1 VNPSSLVQVL
11 QMAAWTLGLAEA
23 ILGLYVLVFN
33 IWNPTNRQL
42 GAFFLFLSLH
52 NFALGF
58 WLRSETVFEAWLPM
72 IVLAFTLPAIQ
83 PLVLW
88 MAVRLARSQWME
100 QEGRIFRWLALCLML
115 FPWILTVSDLLL
127 GTRFWFT
134 GLQAGLTAQAKLAP
148 SVMPFTMGRLAYLVR
163 GLDYFL
169 APMTTMGVLG
179 YLLWKERKAH
189 PETRRITWWLLA
201 GQALCL
207 AVFLRARAYFPSTIL
222 LCGAVT
228 FFIFGFAGFKKMSAE
243 RHLLRGN
250 LQTRLT
256 LLTLAV
262 SLPVLGAIT
271 FFAVEQARGQ
281 VSTYA
286 TQALERNAS
295 SMATTL
301 ELWMAH
307 NEQALETLVARPEVT
322 GMDPLAQSQVL
333 QQASEAYPE
342 LDWIGTVD
350 LEGQVLAHSG
360 NGDFDF
366 SGQKA
371 FFQKGLSED
380 AQAFETLSGTNDGNT
395 YLATGAPI
403 RDESGRPAGTSIF
416 IIDVKKLFSM
426 LRLEQMAGDQ
436 TAYLV
441 DAQDEPV
448 LGANMNAIAEL
459 PGLGNYMPVKA
470 LREGRHG
477 LVEFVDASG
486 RKWQAQVERLA
497 NDWGVIVQM
506 PEASMAPLGNFLKA
520 AAFGLAVGAMLL
532 FVTIWF
538 SMRQGLEPIRRLT
551 ETATLISTG
560 DLTRIVSETSQDE
573 IGLLAHAFNTMT
585 DRLREMIARLERR
598 VTERTEDLERKALQL
613 QVTADVAREAA
624 AIHDLEYL
632 LQHVVHV
639 ISERF
644 DFYHAGVFLLDE
656 ERQFA
661 VLRAAS
667 SQGGRQMLA
676 RGHKL
681 EVGRV
686 GIVGHVA
693 AEGEPRIALDVGTDA
708 VYFDNPDLP
717 RTRSEV
723 GLPLVSR
730 GEIIGVLD
738 VQSTQPSAFSKE
750 DLEILQLLADQV
762 ALAIDN
768 ARLLRDSQQALEELE
783 VLYSQQVRQ
792 AWEKRLD
799 EKRLSFNYQPPGE
812 ISKGEN
818 GKQALSGKQGR
829 LLEVP
834 ILLRGVQLGIVTLRR
849 APEQGEWLPEEQQL
863 AEEAVKQMALSIEN
877 ARLLEEVQRRAYQE
891 RIVGEIAAQAQGS
904 LNLNSVMKTTVEEI
918 GKRLGAAKVRIR
930 LNREVMEGERR

>member
-1 VNPSSLVQVL
+1 MNPSSLVQVL

-72 IVLAFTLPAIQ
+72 IVLVFTLPVIQ

-88 MAVRLARSQWME
+88 VAVRLAGSQWKGRE
-100 QEGRIFRWLALCLML
+100 RRIFQWLALGLML
-115 FPWILTVSDLLL
+115 FPWVLIVSDLLL

-134 GLQAGLTAQAKLAP
+134 GLPAILTTQAKLAP
-148 SVMPFTMGRLAYLVR
+148 TGIPFTTGRLSYLVR
-163 GLDYFL
+163 GLEYFL
-169 APMTTMGVLG
+169 APVMTIGVLG

-189 PETRRITWWLLA
+189 PETRRITWWLLV

-207 AVFLRARAYFPSTIL
+207 AVYLRAGAYSLSTIL
-222 LCGAVT
+222 ICGALI
-228 FFIFGFAGFKKMSAE
+228 FFVFGFAGFKKMNTE

-262 SLPVLGAIT
+262 SLPVLAAIT
-271 FFAVEQARGQ
+271 FFSVEQARGQ
-281 VSTYA
+281 VRTYVK
-286 TQALERNAS
+286 QALERNAS

-301 ELWMAH
+301 EMWMAH
-307 NEQALETLVARPEVT
+307 NEQALQTLVARPEVV
-322 GMDPLAQSQVL
+322 GMDPLAQSQAL
-333 QQASEAYPE
+333 QEAAKAYPE

-350 LEGQVLAHSG
+350 LNGQILAHNG
-360 NGDFDF
+360 NGAFDF
-366 SGQKA
+366 SGQEP
-371 FFQKGLSED
+371 FFQKGLSEGPR
-380 AQAFETLSGTNDGNT
+380 AFETLTGMGT
-395 YLATGAPI
+395 
-403 RDESGRPAGTSIF
+403 AGTGIF
-416 IIDVKKLFSM
+416 IINVNKLTSM
-426 LRLEQMAGDQ
+426 LRLEQMAGSQ
-436 TAYLV
+436 TAYLI

-448 LGANMNAIAEL
+448 LGTNMGPIAEL
-459 PGLGNYMPVKA
+459 SALRNYAPVKA
-470 LREGRHG
+470 LRAGRHG
-477 LVEFVDASG
+477 EVEFVDASG
-486 RKWQAQVERLA
+486 QKWQAQVEKLP
-497 NDWGVIVQM
+497 NGWGVIVQI
-506 PEASMAPLGNFLKA
+506 PQTSMAPLGNFFKA
-520 AAFGLAVGAMLL
+520 AAFGLVVGAMLL

-632 LQHVVHV
+632 LQHVVRL

-644 DFYHAGVFLLDE
+644 DFYHAGIFLLDE
-656 ERQFA
+656 ERQYA

-693 AEGEPRIALDVGTDA
+693 AEGKPRIALDVGTDA
-708 VYFDNPDLP
+708 VYFNNPDLP
-717 RTRSEV
+717 LTRSEV

-738 VQSTQPSAFSKE
+738 VQSTQPSAFSRE
-750 DLEILQLLADQV
+750 ELEILQLLADQV

-799 EKRLSFNYQPPGE
+799 EQRLSFNYQPPGE
-812 ISKGEN
+812 ITKGEN
-818 GKQALSGKQGR
+818 GKQNLSGEQVR

-834 ILLRGVQLGIVTLRR
+834 ILLRGVKLGMMTLRR
-849 APEQGEWLPEEQQL
+849 APEQGEWLPEEKQL

-891 RIVGEIAAQAQGS
+891 RMVGEIAAQAQSS
-904 LNLNSVMKTTVEEI
+904 LNLDSVMKTTVEEI
-918 GKRLGAAKVRIR
+918 GKRLGAARVRIR
-930 LNREVMEGERR
+930 LNREVVEEGRDET